1 MNNIAK
7 IIGWEYKI
15 RVRSKVFILTT
26 ILFPVLMVGSGFLSG
41 YLADKE
47 GTETY
52 AIGIVDFSGLDE
64 EYSARLQKENV
75 LADGSPMFAASS
87 FGNESDALAALVDE
101 TIDAFV
107 VIPEGIMDEAVPTF
121 YARNLSN
128 IKIQSGIRNTLSRAV
143 VAKRMIAENIDP
155 SLVNELSRRVHLDLF
170 EVDEDGEIEQGSKI
184 SGFLIPFFFMF
195 LLTMVIFIN
204 GQLLLRSVIEER
216 TSRMMEI
223 LLSTVTPRQLM
234 AGKIIGL
241 CLLAVTQV
249 AFYIIVGAAMGNYFE
264 LPNLPY
270 DALPA
275 VLAFFLAGFFFYAAF
290 YATMGTLFDSEQ
302 EAQQSMGLI
311 SIFAMVP
318 MIGAVY
324 FINNPGAPVT
334 KILSFIP
341 PITPFMMILRST
353 TGEASAIE
361 IVSALG
367 LLILCTWLM
376 IRLAGK
382 IFHTTVLM
390 YGKKLSIKEIW
401 RWSRA

>member
-1 MNNIAK
+1 MNRVFR

-26 ILFPVLMVGSGFLSG
+26 LLFPVLMVGSGFLSG

-52 AIGIVDFSGLDE
+52 TIGMVDYSGIGADYLE
-64 EYSARLQKENV
+64 RLETEIKLE
-75 LADGSPMFAASS
+75 DGSSMFNPTH
-87 FGNESDALAALVDE
+87 FEQETDALAALVNE
-101 TIDAFV
+101 EISAFV
-107 VIPEGIMDEAVPTF
+107 VIPEGIMDDEVPTY

-128 IKIQSGIRNTLSRAV
+128 MKIQSGIRGTLSRTV
-143 VAKRMIAENIDP
+143 VTKRMIDENINP
-155 SLVNELSRRVHLDLF
+155 ILVNELSRRVHLDLF
-170 EVDEDGEIEQGSKI
+170 EVDKDGEVEKGDKI

-234 AGKIIGL
+234 AGKILGL

-249 AFYIIVGAAMGNYFE
+249 AFYIVVGLAMGTYFD
-264 LPNLPY
+264 LPSMPY
-270 DALPA
+270 DSLPI
-275 VLAFFLAGFFFYAAF
+275 VFAFFLAGFFFYAAF

-302 EAQQSMGLI
+302 EAQQSMGLL
-311 SIFAMVP
+311 SIVAMVP

-324 FINNPGAPVT
+324 FINNPGAPIT

-341 PITPFMMILRST
+341 PITPFMMILRVT
-353 TGEASAIE
+353 TGEATTFE
-361 IVSALG
+361 IISTLG
-367 LLILCTWLM
+367 LLILCIYLT

-390 YGKKLSIKEIW
+390 YGKKLSIKEVW
-401 RWSRA
+401 RWIRA